1 MAALLS
7 QVKSLG
13 INVTFGMKVIDYFD
27 NSEKQRA
34 GVILENGE
42 KIEADIVVA
51 ADGIGTKSN
60 KLVNGGDD
68 RAYSSGIS
76 IFRTS
81 FPAELTMSDHEIR
94 NRWPLLEGGIPHLEI
109 WGGYVATVVLSVYW
123 GNY

>member
-7 QVKSLG
+7 QVKGLG
-13 INVTFGMKVIDYFD
+13 INVTFGIKVIDYFD
-27 NSEKQRA
+27 HSEEQRA

-42 KIEADIVVA
+42 KIEADVVVA

-81 FPAELTMSDHEIR
+81 FPVELAMSDREVR
-94 NRWPLLEGGIPHLEI
+94 ERWPLLEGGIPHLEI
-109 WGGYVATVVLSVYW
+109 WGGYVVTIVLSVI
-123 GNY
+123 